1 MCQQAGKIGRC
12 RFRRHNIEA
21 YSNVKGALQSKYKF
35 QGFQRIDTE
44 IPPSL
49 FQIEVY

>member
-1 MCQQAGKIGRC
+1 MPAGGQVGRSK
-12 RFRRHNIEA
+12 FRRHNIVA

-35 QGFQRIDTE
+35 QGFQQIDTE